1 MLRKKCL
8 TFLLAAAMLLSLLTG
23 CGGGDTSSAA
33 SSAASGAASGSAASG
48 EASGSSD
55 NAGRTDVII
64 ATAQEPTVFFCQD
77 VEFTSN
83 QAKDSPV
90 LFQIYENLTWMS
102 EDGTLEPWVATE
114 WESNEDGTEWTFTI
128 RDDVY
133 FHNGDK
139 LTTEDVAFSFNC
151 CIENNPT
158 LTGNLLINLDRA
170 EAVDDT
176 HVKFYLT
183 EPFAGFVAETSTRA
197 CFLIDKSY
205 YDEVGAAGYN
215 EAPIGTGA
223 YKFESRTSGQEI
235 VLTANEDYWGGA
247 PAIKTIKILP
257 ISNIST
263 QFISLQS
270 GEIDVVNIA
279 DVASCQKLPAD
290 GDVTWFSS
298 PSAARLCMTL
308 NDSPTAN
315 SANRWS
321 SNKDFRKAIQYA
333 VNKEDILLGANAGSG
348 TILDIDPPATYT
360 GCPDEGTYEVIE
372 QDLDKAKE
380 YLEASG
386 YDGSSVKIICLA
398 GTQQESVANI
408 LQGQLMAIGINA
420 EISATDTGTYYA
432 SQQSLDYDM
441 NIWVTSSS
449 LNDISSCNTQ
459 YLTQTTYGP
468 IFSRQEETDA
478 LCLAANVETDPEARK
493 EIFGE
498 LMAISQEE
506 AYVIPFF
513 NSDSVMAL
521 SKDLQGVTLNPNNA
535 WRVMEWSWN

>member
-1 MLRKKCL
+1 MLRKRCL
-8 TFLLAAAMLLSLLTG
+8 TFLLAATMLFSLLTG
-23 CGGGDTSSAA
+23 CSGGTTPSST
-33 SSAASGAASGSAASG
+33 ASGASSGSNAT
-48 EASGSSD
+48 SGSST

-102 EDGTLEPWVATE
+102 EDGTIEPWVATE

-139 LTTEDVAFSFNC
+139 LTAEDVAFTFNC
-151 CIENNPT
+151 CLENNPQ
-158 LTGNLLINLDRA
+158 LSGNLLINLDRA
-170 EAVDDT
+170 EVVDDT

-183 EPFAGFVAETSTRA
+183 EPFAGFLAETSTRA
-197 CFLIDKSY
+197 GFLIDKSY
-205 YDEVGAAGYN
+205 YEEVGAAGYN
-215 EAPIGTGA
+215 AAPIGTGA

-247 PAIKTIKILP
+247 PAIKTVKILP
-257 ISNIST
+257 ISNVST

-279 DVASCQKLPAD
+279 DIASCQKLPAD
-290 GDVTWFSS
+290 GKVTWISS
-298 PSAARLCMTL
+298 PSAARLCINF
-308 NDSPTAN
+308 NDSPNNTT
-315 SANRWS
+315 SRWS
-321 SNKDFRKAIQYA
+321 NNKDFRKAIQYA

-348 TILDIDPPATYT
+348 TILDIDPPASYT
-360 GCPDEGTYEVIE
+360 GCPDEGDYEVIE
-372 QDLDKAKE
+372 QDLDLAKQ

-386 YDGSSVKIICLA
+386 YNGESVKLITLA

-408 LQGQLMAIGINA
+408 LQGQLMAIGINV
-420 EISATDTGTYYA
+420 EIAATDTGTYYA
-432 SQQSLDYDM
+432 TQQALDWDM

-459 YLTQTTYGP
+459 YLTQSTTGP
-468 IFSRQEETDA
+468 LMSRQEETDA

-493 EIFGE
+493 DIFAE
-498 LMAISQEE
+498 LMAIVQEE
-506 AYVIPFF
+506 AYAIPLF